1 MRGIILTVFVLLCPL
16 WTGCLAVPD
25 DTCSESECF
34 PLDSVALSEL
44 LAAPGAF
51 DVLSYAED
59 FERLR
64 VETSTVYGNQGQFA
78 EIHWSVAKDDTANLR
93 SIAMRFTVGTSSMD
107 SEVIEG
113 QHTTNIRVGGD
124 WYEGRDAIPQYA
136 DPFVELAQLSNE
148 QPEGMWPPF
157 GFDVASVAE
166 LDWTISGDLLSL
178 QQIAT
183 ASNATHTIIIELMGA
198 PPIVTGIETYSGD
211 EEQFTL
217 RVTTGDDVDISLQ
230 ENLPRTPVEFSLD
243 AEPIQVGDITVWS
256 GPVPSGMDSD
266 IEPSELEFH
275 GISEEGGDAVSVAMM
290 RLDQGTSNITLDDGT
305 WWEFTW
311 IDYLS
316 RGYFSHSDL
325 YHISTNAT
333 GQISVALYDSW
344 AQQWTGGPLQGE

>member
-1 MRGIILTVFVLLCPL
+1 MLLCPL

-59 FERLR
+59 FERMR
-64 VETSTVYGNQGQFA
+64 VETSTVYENQGQFA
-78 EIHWSVAKDDTANLR
+78 EVHWSVAKDDTENLR

-113 QHTTNIRVGGD
+113 QQTTNIRVGGD

-166 LDWTISGDLLSL
+166 LDLSL
-178 QQIAT
+178 I
-183 ASNATHTIIIELMGA
+183 
-198 PPIVTGIETYSGD
+198 
-211 EEQFTL
+211 
-217 RVTTGDDVDISLQ
+217 
-230 ENLPRTPVEFSLD
+230 
-243 AEPIQVGDITVWS
+243 
-256 GPVPSGMDSD
+256 
-266 IEPSELEFH
+266 
-275 GISEEGGDAVSVAMM
+275 
-290 RLDQGTSNITLDDGT
+290 
-305 WWEFTW
+305 
-311 IDYLS
+311 
-316 RGYFSHSDL
+316 
-325 YHISTNAT
+325 HI
-333 GQISVALYDSW
+333 
-344 AQQWTGGPLQGE
+344 